1 MFVSRNFQLVYSQ
14 SHPWVGLETV
24 GDLSL
29 CFCNVSFLIRSCP
42 YHLALTQPWKVL
54 YHLADEETDMMS
66 YVRFPDFSSHAYSIA
81 LSHIWHLIFII
92 PTWN

>member
-42 YHLALTQPWKVL
+42 
-54 YHLADEETDMMS
+54 
-66 YVRFPDFSSHAYSIA
+66 
-81 LSHIWHLIFII
+81 LSLGPYTTLEGIVPFGR
-92 PTWN
+92 